1 MNRAPTSRGELHHT
15 IKNNYIMMNRACFLK
30 NANLHENID
39 IRAPSDLLKSN
50 YLRMKP
56 LVFVSLL
63 FLSLLS
69 LPALAQ
75 EQQVVVPY
83 TLADRDRAIL
93 TEAKISA
100 LDVRFE
106 SIDKQFM
113 YQQKQIDDIKTLFY
127 WGFGILITLFIFML
141 GYMIW
146 DRRTAMKPALE
157 QASKAEENSRNLLT
171 TLREYSKKHPDLA
184 EILRTHGML

>member
-1 MNRAPTSRGELHHT
+1 M
-15 IKNNYIMMNRACFLK
+15 K
-30 NANLHENID
+30 
-39 IRAPSDLLKSN
+39 KS
-50 YLRMKP
+50 LF
-56 LVFVSLL
+56 LVFVLL
-63 FLSLLS
+63 FSGILK
-69 LPALAQ
+69 AQ
-75 EQQVVVPY
+75 EQQIVVPY

-113 YQQKQIDDIKTLFY
+113 YQQKQIDDIKILFY

-146 DRRTAMKPALE
+146 DRRTAMQPALE
-157 QASKAEENSRNLLT
+157 RSSIAEENSRTLLT
-171 TLREYSKKHPDLA
+171 MLREYSKKHPDLA
-184 EILRTHGML
+184 EILKTHGML

>member
-1 MNRAPTSRGELHHT
+1 MKPHLL
-15 IKNNYIMMNRACFLK
+15 ILLFCLI
-30 NANLHENID
+30 
-39 IRAPSDLLKSN
+39 LLK
-50 YLRMKP
+50 
-56 LVFVSLL
+56 
-63 FLSLLS
+63 

-93 TEAKISA
+93 TDAKISA
-100 LDVRFE
+100 LEDKMEIRFE

-146 DRRTAMKPALE
+146 DRRTAMRPALE
-157 QASKAEENSRNLLT
+157 QASKAEENSRNLISM
-171 TLREYSKKHPDLA
+171 LREYSKKHPDLA
-184 EILRTHGML
+184 EILRTHGIL

>member
-1 MNRAPTSRGELHHT
+1 MESQEEYQSFLYFRR
-15 IKNNYIMMNRACFLK
+15 IFKNV
-30 NANLHENID
+30 
-39 IRAPSDLLKSN
+39 
-50 YLRMKP
+50 KP
-56 LVFVSLL
+56 IVFIGLL
-63 FLSLLS
+63 FLSLLR

-93 TEAKISA
+93 TETKME
-100 LDVRFE
+100 VNFE
-106 SIDKQFM
+106 S
-113 YQQKQIDDIKTLFY
+113 QQRQLDDLKALFY

-157 QASKAEENSRNLLT
+157 QASKAMENNRN
-171 TLREYSKKHPDLA
+171 
-184 EILRTHGML
+184 I

>member
-1 MNRAPTSRGELHHT
+1 
-15 IKNNYIMMNRACFLK
+15 MMKA
-30 NANLHENID
+30 
-39 IRAPSDLLKSN
+39 
-50 YLRMKP
+50 
-56 LVFVSLL
+56 LVFISLL
-63 FLSLLS
+63 FLSMLNLTVY
-69 LPALAQ
+69 AQ

-100 LDVRFE
+100 LEAKMEFKFE
-106 SIDKQFM
+106 S
-113 YQQKQIDDIKTLFY
+113 QQRQLDDIKTLFY
-127 WGFGILITLFIFML
+127 WGFGILITLFLFML

-157 QASKAEENSRNLLT
+157 QAAKADESSRTLMT
-171 TLREYSKKHPDLA
+171 MLREYSKKHPDLA

>member
-1 MNRAPTSRGELHHT
+1 
-15 IKNNYIMMNRACFLK
+15 
-30 NANLHENID
+30 
-39 IRAPSDLLKSN
+39 
-50 YLRMKP
+50 MKP
-56 LVFVSLL
+56 HVFIILL
-63 FLSLLS
+63 FLSLFC
-69 LPALAQ
+69 LPAMAQ

-93 TEAKISA
+93 TEAKVSA

-113 YQQKQIDDIKTLFY
+113 YMQKQIDDIKTLFY

-146 DRRTAMKPALE
+146 DRRTAMRPALE
-157 QASKAEENSRNLLT
+157 QASKTEENSRNLISM
-171 TLREYSKKHPDLA
+171 LREYSKNHPDLA
-184 EILRTHGML
+184 EILRTHGIL